1 MKALGEA
8 FSHFEKQAAAL
19 SGERGGRK
27 QSGQRATVAGL
38 LVGVLKGLGGALQE
52 DQQPANFL
60 AGQFLR
66 KRAAE
71 ELILRPLA
79 SFCVRPF

>member
-19 SGERGGRK
+19 SGERGCRK
-27 QSGQRATVAGL
+27 RSSQRATVAGL
-38 LVGVLKGLGGALQE
+38 LVGVLNGLGGALKE

-60 AGQFLR
+60 GY
-66 KRAAE
+66 
-71 ELILRPLA
+71 
-79 SFCVRPF
+79 